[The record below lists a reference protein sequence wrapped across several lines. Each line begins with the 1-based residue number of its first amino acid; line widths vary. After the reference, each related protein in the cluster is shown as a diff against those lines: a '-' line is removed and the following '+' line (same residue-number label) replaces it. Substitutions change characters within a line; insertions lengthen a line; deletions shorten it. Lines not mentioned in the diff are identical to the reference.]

1 MIQKIVLENFEA
13 HVHTDITMLD
23 GVYIIAG
30 NSNAGKSSIFR
41 ALRWVFLNT
50 PGGEDFINFNAQ
62 ECTVTVILDGNTI
75 KRTKARANKK
85 NEYWLNDKVYK
96 AFGQSVP
103 DEIQQVIGLNDI
115 NFEWQFDKRPFL
127 ISETGGYIASKLNEI
142 VNLELI
148 DSSLRNIESTRREQN
163 NLISRTKEQIAK
175 LEEQID
181 ALSWVDQ
188 AEADLHAVEHL
199 QSLYNNLQNKK
210 VKLHEYVEK
219 IDSDYNTLAFMQII
233 SDKQIEQVLDLIK
246 NYQALQEQY
255 KIATGFVDTYTRLTE
270 NKKRLHIVNEQ
281 DIQEVNDLYSAF
293 DAKRTLVAKLKNN
306 VRLQGILETQKEQLG
321 EVISDRRIAQLMQNI
336 NEYEPLLIKKESMKV
351 TVRKYYEYQKML
363 GYVKDDML
371 QLQQKYKEIAPDICP
386 LCGNPFNKELD
397 NEIHIHH

>member
-1 MIQKIVLENFEA
+1 MIQKIILENFEA
-13 HVHTDITMLD
+13 HIYTEIVMLD

>member
-397 NEIHIHH
+397 NEIHIHN

>member
-1 MIQKIVLENFEA
+1 
-13 HVHTDITMLD
+13 
-23 GVYIIAG
+23 
-30 NSNAGKSSIFR
+30 
-41 ALRWVFLNT
+41 
-50 PGGEDFINFNAQ
+50 
-62 ECTVTVILDGNTI
+62 
-75 KRTKARANKK
+75 
-85 NEYWLNDKVYK
+85 
-96 AFGQSVP
+96 
-103 DEIQQVIGLNDI
+103 
-115 NFEWQFDKRPFL
+115 
-127 ISETGGYIASKLNEI
+127 
-142 VNLELI
+142 
-148 DSSLRNIESTRREQN
+148 
-163 NLISRTKEQIAK
+163 
-175 LEEQID
+175 
-181 ALSWVDQ
+181 
-188 AEADLHAVEHL
+188 
-199 QSLYNNLQNKK
+199 LQNKK

-336 NEYEPLLIKKESMKV
+336 SEYEPLLIKKESMKV

-363 GYVKDDML
+363 GYVKEDML
-371 QLQQKYKEIAPDICP
+371 RLQKEYKEIAPDICP

-397 NEIHIHH
+397 NEIHIHN

>member
-1 MIQKIVLENFEA
+1 MIQKIILENFEA
-13 HVHTDITMLD
+13 HIYTEIVMSD
-23 GVYIIAG
+23 GVYIVAG

-127 ISETGGYIASKLNEI
+127 IAETGGYIASKLNEI

-148 DSSLRNIESTRREQN
+148 DSSLKNIESTRREQN

-181 ALSWVDQ
+181 TLSWVDQ

-233 SDKQIEQVLDLIK
+233 SDKQIEQVNTLIK
-246 NYQALQEQY
+246 TYQSLQKQY
-255 KIATGFVDTYTRLTE
+255 KVATGFVDTYTRLTE
-270 NKKRLHIVNEQ
+270 NKKRLHIVSEQ

-336 NEYEPLLIKKESMKV
+336 SEYEPLLIKKESMKS
-351 TVRKYYEYQKML
+351 TVSKYYVFQNML
-363 GYVKDDML
+363 DTVQEDML
-371 QLQQKYKEIAPDICP
+371 RLQNEYKEIAPDVCP
-386 LCGNPFNKELD
+386 LCGNPFDKELN